1 MNYIIKNTPFIF
13 LGGSVIGLGLG
24 LFFGRLFKSR
34 DKEENTPGEVM
45 EAIFFPEEIT
55 DRNFSKFGRLLDRI
69 RGTRRSID
77 LCLYI
82 LTLKPLADAVITL
95 RQTGVNVRWFSSSS
109 SSNIL
114 MCRVLEG

>member
-1 MNYIIKNTPFIF
+1 MMNYIIKNTPLVF

-55 DRNFSKFGRLLDRI
+55 DRNFSKFGRLLARV
-69 RGTRRSID
+69 GGAKRSLD
-77 LCLYI
+77 LCLYMI
-82 LTLKPLADAVITL
+82 TLKPLADAVITL
-95 RQTGVNVRWFSSSS
+95 RQTGVHVRLFYPSWPDL
-109 SSNIL
+109 L
-114 MCRVLEG
+114 MCRILEG

>member
-1 MNYIIKNTPFIF
+1 MNYIIKNTPLIF
-13 LGGSVIGLGLG
+13 LGGSVIGLGL
-24 LFFGRLFKSR
+24 FFRRMFQSR
-34 DKEENTPGEVM
+34 DKEENSPGEVM

-69 RGTRRSID
+69 RRTKKSLD
-77 LCLYI
+77 LCLYL

-95 RQTGVNVRWFSSSS
+95 RQTGVNVRWFFSSC
-109 SSNIL
+109 NLL